1 MLTLIVFSLLLL
13 QSSLNEV
20 FNPRLRRGRAARKR
34 AKDEG
39 DELEEVPVEARRR
52 RPGRERWLPGD
63 AGFGR
68 DRESR

>member
-39 DELEEVPVEARRR
+39 EELEVSVE
-52 RPGRERWLPGD
+52 GDD
-63 AGFGR
+63 AGPVGSGGFLETPVSAGR
-68 DRESR
+68 GESR